1 MRPLALVFDMDG
13 LLLDTERRA
22 LDAFVHACDALGVAG
37 KVDVYLRCIGTR
49 MRESRRILIDGHG
62 PDFPFDA
69 VYEAW
74 EGYHEARRREP
85 VPPKPGAR
93 EMLQL
98 AERAGIPCALA
109 TTTHGKS
116 AAQRL
121 AAVGLRSYFPVMMT
135 GDKVLRGKPHP
146 ETYARAAEELGVEP
160 ARCWAFEDSG
170 PGVRSA
176 SAAGCRVFQI
186 PDLVAPDAELR
197 ALGHVVLGSLHEARK
212 LLEGVLGLRAGAADG
227 GVAGADGG
235 GGRRGSE

>member
-22 LDAFVHACDALGVAG
+22 LDAFVHACAEVGVAG
-37 KVDVYLRCIGTR
+37 NVEVYLRCIGTR
-49 MRESRRILIDGHG
+49 MRESRRILVDGHG

-74 EGYHEARRREP
+74 ERYHETRRREP

-93 EMLQL
+93 AMLEL
-98 AERAGIPCALA
+98 AEQAGIPCALA
-109 TTTHGKS
+109 TTTHERS
-116 AAQRL
+116 AAPRL
-121 AAVGLRSYFPVMMT
+121 AAVGLRGYFSVMMT
-135 GDKVLRGKPHP
+135 GDQVRRGKPHP
-146 ETYARAAEELGVEP
+146 ETYARAAEALGVDP

-197 ALGHVVLGSLHEARK
+197 TLGHVVLESLHDARR
-212 LLEGVLGLRAGAADG
+212 LLESVLGTHAPGGARDKA
-227 GVAGADGG
+227 
-235 GGRRGSE
+235 